1 MKTYLFTIILFC
13 ICYIHSATA
22 QDARFFDYYRNTNLA
37 ELAICD
43 SDFVKATEYYKAA
56 FAINPKKSMYRDLT
70 NAFFVA
76 MDQAEYTLAEKYLAQ
91 LLQRGL
97 DTESLEHITK
107 AYSGDQWMY
116 VSKMLAKHP
125 NHRLDSDPLVKKLR
139 KIYDRDQKVRDY
151 FGNMNG
157 GAYMVD
163 STYTMDLINSNEL
176 LKIFQTSGIPSESV
190 LKFSHYDLIIY
201 HNSGAALGG
210 RPSHLFDT
218 LLYKAL
224 FSFNFDPRDILLTL
238 EKYAPSP
245 EFIYDTLT
253 LHFPLNVR
261 GAEYQ
266 HVRYAGFWDE
276 ASEKRINEDRAKIG
290 LESLDDVRRKIE
302 LENKGNDK
310 NSIFHKYWLN
320 PTWALEVF
328 LKKEGLDKW
337 LSENGKYAP
346 IKPSVFNQKFVKPG
360 PARFDIGIMSDD
372 FVIGEKCMAAK
383 LYEYNHNGCR
393 EYVAGKVTN
402 KTWKNRN
409 RTVGFVYCGE
419 MIADPAENLQTDSG
433 RNNTARFV
441 PGYRILIDNGY
452 GFYFGYL
459 RDIEQLY
466 DTDSSL
472 IHLTAGVD
480 TVFYRTMIKYIGAPT
495 AVTKKTDTIPYPL
508 DKKYIMMLHTR
519 NYTWVKGNKN
529 TVVTLRDELTAR
541 GKKITKATYQMMDI
555 KRYEA
560 YLQKVEEEK
569 KRLDKL
575 YAATKN

>member
-1 MKTYLFTIILFC
+1 
-13 ICYIHSATA
+13 
-22 QDARFFDYYRNTNLA
+22 
-37 ELAICD
+37 
-43 SDFVKATEYYKAA
+43 
-56 FAINPKKSMYRDLT
+56 
-70 NAFFVA
+70 

-91 LLQRGL
+91 LLQRGI

-125 NHRLDSDPLVKKLR
+125 NRKLEPDPLVKKL
-139 KIYDRDQKVRDY
+139 KKMHDWDQGVRDY
-151 FGNMNG
+151 YYNLNQ

-163 STYTMDLINSNEL
+163 STYTVDAINAREL
-176 LKIFQTSGIPSESV
+176 LSIFNSKGVPGEAVKNAT
-190 LKFSHYDLIIY
+190 HYDIILL
-201 HNSGAALGG
+201 HNTAAALGG

-218 LLYKAL
+218 LPYKAL
-224 FSFNFDPRDILLTL
+224 FTFDYDPREFAEILGRQ
-238 EKYAPSP
+238 APAP
-245 EFIYDTLT
+245 EFQYGSTT
-253 LHFPLNVR
+253 LHLPLNIT
-261 GAEYQ
+261 GCEYQ
-266 HVRYAGFWDE
+266 HIFYTYYWDE

-290 LESLDDVRRKIE
+290 LESLDDVRKKIE
-302 LENKGNDK
+302 LKNKGNSK
-310 NSIFHKYWLN
+310 NSVFHKYWLN
-320 PTWALEVF
+320 PKWGVVVF
-328 LKKEGLDKW
+328 FDEGRFKDW
-337 LSENGKYAP
+337 LAKNGKYAVQ
-346 IKPSVFNQKFVKPG
+346 KPSVFNQKFVKPG
-360 PARFDIGIMSDD
+360 PAQFDIGIISDD
-372 FVIGEKCMAAK
+372 FVIGEKSMANY
-383 LYEYNHNGCR
+383 LYEYSHNYK
-393 EYVAGKVTN
+393 EYAPGKVTR
-402 KTWKNRN
+402 KAWKNRN

-480 TVFYRTMIKYIGAPT
+480 TVFYRTMIKYIGSPT

-508 DKKYIMMLHTR
+508 DKKYVMMLHTR
-519 NYTWVKGNKN
+519 DYTWVKGNKK

>member
-13 ICYIHSATA
+13 VCYIHSATA

-43 SDFVKATEYYKAA
+43 SDFVKATEYYKTA

-91 LLQRGL
+91 LLHRGL
-97 DTESLEHITK
+97 DTESLKHITK

-139 KIYDRDQKVRDY
+139 KIYDRDQGVREY
-151 FGNMNG
+151 FANMYN

-163 STYTMDLINSNEL
+163 STYTMDFINSNEL
-176 LKIFQTSGIPSESV
+176 LKIFQTSGVPSESV
-190 LKFSHYDLIIY
+190 LKFSHYDIIVF
-201 HNSGAALGG
+201 HNASAALGG

-224 FSFNFDPRDILLTL
+224 FFFDFDPRDFLETL
-238 EKYAPSP
+238 EKNAPSP
-245 EFIYDTLT
+245 EFVYGTLT
-253 LHFPLNVR
+253 LHFPLNIK

-266 HVRYAGFWDE
+266 NVCYTGFWDE

-302 LENKGNDK
+302 LRNKGNDK
-310 NSIFHKYWLN
+310 KSVFHKYWLN
-320 PTWALEVF
+320 PTWATLEIS
-328 LKKEGLDKW
+328 KEENFEKW
-337 LSENGKYAP
+337 FSINGKYALR
-346 IKPSVFNQKFVKPG
+346 KPSVFNQKFVKPG
-360 PARFDIGIMSDD
+360 PERFDIGIMSDD
-372 FVIGEKCMAAK
+372 FVIGEKGLSDK
-383 LYEYNHNGCR
+383 LYKYNHNYK
-393 EYVAGKVTN
+393 EYAPGKVTR
-402 KTWKNRN
+402 KAWKNRN

-419 MIADPAENLQTDSG
+419 MIADPTENLKTDSG
-433 RNNTARFV
+433 RSNAARFV

-452 GFYFGYL
+452 GFYFGYFW
-459 RDIEQLY
+459 DIEQLY
-466 DTDSSL
+466 DSDSSL

-480 TVFYRTMIKYIGAPT
+480 TVFYKTMIKYIGTPT
-495 AVTKKTDTIPYPL
+495 AVTKTTDTIPYPL
-508 DKKYIMMLHTR
+508 DKKYVLMLHTR
-519 NYTWVKGNKN
+519 NYTWVKGNKKA
-529 TVVTLRDELTAR
+529 VVTLRDEVTAK
-541 GKKITKATYQMMDI
+541 GKKVTKATYQMMDI

-575 YAATKN
+575 YATTKN